1 MKEIT
6 INAYTFEELPKDI
19 QERLIDEYKNEF
31 DYSSDLEYYLKTLL
45 EGLTNLNF
53 NLEYLLHYSQSDGLR
68 FTGHIEGCEIN
79 KLPFADLVKD
89 AENTIIN
96 IDPAKDFSVSI
107 SVDAD
112 TCIESV
118 KYYGDERKNLLTAIE
133 EWYFDI
139 RDLLEEEG
147 YKYIEEVERDD
158 YIRNCL
164 IAIENLYM
172 IDGRII

>member
-1 MKEIT
+1 MIFDELNKEV
-6 INAYTFEELPKDI
+6 

-68 FTGHIEGCEIN
+68 FTGRIEGDEIN

-89 AENTIIN
+89 VENTIIN
-96 IDPAKDFSVSI
+96 IDPAKGFSVSI

-112 TCIESV
+112 TYIESI
-118 KYYGDERKNLLTAIE
+118 KYYGDEWKNLLTAIE
-133 EWYFDI
+133 EWYEST
-139 RDLLEEEG
+139 RDLLEKEG
-147 YKYIEEVERDD
+147 YKYIEEVESDA
-158 YIRNCL
+158 YIKYCIRSMNKQYT
-164 IAIENLYM
+164 E
-172 IDGRII
+172 DGEEA